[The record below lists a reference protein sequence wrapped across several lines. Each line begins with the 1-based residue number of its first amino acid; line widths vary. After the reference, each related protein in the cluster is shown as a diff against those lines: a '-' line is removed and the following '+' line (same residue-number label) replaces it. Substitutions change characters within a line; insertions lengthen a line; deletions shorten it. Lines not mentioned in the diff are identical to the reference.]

1 MYMLA
6 IKVMLAFT
14 NILFSEGIARLFG
27 DDEKFTLCILKD
39 KKEPLKAIDA
49 EKPDVILLDIITL
62 YNNLSDIKPN
72 KQMAFILVDTDCGD
86 KNIIHAFNS
95 HRLSGVLMSNTT
107 PTLMKKAV
115 MAVAKGEIW
124 MDNKTVKNLL
134 SGVNSLNH
142 NKERLSERE
151 KGVVSLVS
159 LGFRNKEIAQ
169 KLNISEP
176 TVKTHLCRIFQ
187 KLNILN
193 RHQLVIFALKNQSAS
208 GRLFGNNTAK
218 SK

>member
-1 MYMLA
+1 MRMPVS
-6 IKVMLAFT
+6 KVMLAFS
-14 NILFSEGIARLFG
+14 NLLFSEGVARLLE
-27 DDEKFTLCILKD
+27 DDKNFTVCILKD
-39 KKEPLKAIDA
+39 RKEPLKAIDA

-124 MDNKTVKNLL
+124 M
-134 SGVNSLNH
+134 
-142 NKERLSERE
+142 
-151 KGVVSLVS
+151 
-159 LGFRNKEIAQ
+159 
-169 KLNISEP
+169 
-176 TVKTHLCRIFQ
+176 
-187 KLNILN
+187 
-193 RHQLVIFALKNQSAS
+193 
-208 GRLFGNNTAK
+208 
-218 SK
+218 

>member
-193 RHQLVIFALKNQSAS
+193 RPQLVIFALKNQSAS

>member
-1 MYMLA
+1 MIA
-6 IKVMLAFT
+6 IKVMLAFS
-14 NILFSEGIARLFG
+14 NLLFSEGVARLLV
-27 DDEKFTLCILKD
+27 DDEKFTVCILKD

-49 EKPDVILLDIITL
+49 EKPDVMLVDIVTL

-86 KNIIHAFNS
+86 ENIIHAFNN
-95 HRLSGVLMSNTT
+95 HRLSGVLLSNTT

-115 MAVAKGEIW
+115 VAVANGELW

-134 SGVNSLNH
+134 SGVNSLNQ

-151 KGVVSLVS
+151 KGVVNLVS

-176 TVKTHLCRIFQ
+176 TVKTHLCRIFK
-187 KLNILN
+187 KLDIQN
-193 RHQLVIFALKNQSAS
+193 RHQLMAMTLKNKY
-208 GRLFGNNTAK
+208 LPDNNIGE
-218 SK
+218 